1 MQASKQTAVMLV
13 LTDAFR
19 KKQLNT
25 HSGIDFSVDVY
36 KIIHRINK
44 EQKLHLKDMDAIDMA
59 IHFLTEIAKGKD
71 GVIGTA
77 DDLLEPKVI
86 DEMTEMLRSN
96 FMNDMFKVVTGAVKL
111 ELSWPRT
118 RFFMTKYFCMSAAF
132 KERT

>member
-1 MQASKQTAVMLV
+1 MQVSKQTAVMLV
-13 LTDAFR
+13 LTDTFR
-19 KKQLNT
+19 KKQLNMNC
-25 HSGIDFSVDVY
+25 GIDFSVDVY

-86 DEMTEMLRSN
+86 DEMTEMLRAN
-96 FMNDMFKVVTGAVKL
+96 LMNDMLKMVTGAVKM

-118 RFFMTKYFCMSAAF
+118 RFFITKYFCMSAF
-132 KERT
+132 KE